1 MGDIAFLAHRVP
13 YPPDRGDK
21 IRGYHIPEYLRQRKP
36 VHLIAFADD
45 PRDLGHDAELSAR
58 FASHRIVKRSKSN
71 AVAGLQS
78 LAQRRAASLAA
89 FDHRDVHRA
98 VADLIATHDIDT
110 LYIFSS
116 QMAQYAPAGFKGRVV
131 MDFVDMDSAK
141 FAAYADGARFPV
153 SWVHAREARLLER
166 HERAVAARAD
176 ASLFVSEAEAALFR
190 ELTGAQRVHAV
201 ENGIDTDFYDP
212 RADFTP
218 VAEKGPLIVFTG
230 QMDYR
235 PNIDAAIWFAR
246 DVLPRIRAAQPDARF
261 AIVGRRP
268 AETVAALAE
277 LPGVIVTGEVADVR
291 NWLGAANVAVA
302 PLHLA
307 RGIQNKVL
315 EAMAMA
321 LPVVATPAAAQGI
334 DHDDTIRV
342 ADGAEAF
349 GEVVAAL
356 IADPAASR
364 ALGDAARARMLER
377 YGWAARLAPLDTLL
391 GLAQG
396 TDPSERA
403 AA

>member
-1 MGDIAFLAHRVP
+1 MGEIAFLAHRVP

-21 IRGYHIPEYLRQRKP
+21 IRGYHILEYLRRHKS

-45 PRDLGHDAELSAR
+45 RRDLGHDAALSAR
-58 FASHRIVKRSKSN
+58 FASHRIVMRSKSN
-71 AVAGLQS
+71 AIAGLQS
-78 LAQRRAASLAA
+78 LVQRRAASLAA
-89 FDHRDVHRA
+89 FDHRDLRRA
-98 VADLIATHDIDT
+98 VADLIAARDIDT

-116 QMAQYAPAGFKGRVV
+116 QMAQYVPASFKGRVV

-141 FAAYADGARFPV
+141 FAAYADDARFPL
-153 SWVHAREARLLER
+153 SRVHAREARLLER
-166 HERAVAARAD
+166 HERSVAKRAD
-176 ASLFVSEAEAALFR
+176 SSLFVSEAEAALFR
-190 ELTGAQRVHAV
+190 ETTGAERVYAV

-212 RADFTP
+212 HADFP
-218 VAEKGPLIVFTG
+218 RMAQQGPLIVFTG

-235 PNIDAAIWFAR
+235 PNIDAAIWFAHQ
-246 DVLPRIRAAQPDARF
+246 VLPSVRAKHPDARF

-277 LPGVIVTGEVADVR
+277 LPGVSVTGEVADVR
-291 NWLGAANVAVA
+291 CWLGAASVAVA

-334 DHDDTIRV
+334 EHDDTLRV
-342 ADGAEAF
+342 AEGVQAF
-349 GEVVAAL
+349 GEAVSAL
-356 IADPAASR
+356 IADPDASR
-364 ALGDAARARMLER
+364 ALGDAARARMIER
-377 YGWAARLAPLDTLL
+377 YGWAARLAPRDMLA

-396 TDPSERA
+396 RAGRERA